1 MDKVYALVD
10 CDSFFVS
17 CEQAVAPELKGKP
30 VCVTGGV
37 NGCVVSRSKEAKQ
50 EGVPMGYPTF
60 MAKKE
65 FENVIY
71 IDGNHERYKNFSN
84 QVMNILKDFSPCV
97 EVCSIDEAYVDFT
110 GLCRLYKKNYY
121 ELAVFLKQKI
131 LDEVDIPVSI
141 GVSKSKT
148 LAKFASDY
156 AKNHGGV
163 YLIGKS
169 KLKKILPITRV
180 EAICGIGRRMK
191 TALNKEG
198 ILTCSEFV
206 SKSDEWLKNKYS
218 ITYQELKHELL
229 GECIYH
235 ISAEYKAPKSIQE
248 TSSFAPS
255 TNEKD
260 YLKNEINKHIKD
272 ACRKLRKHNLKAS
285 NIGVMLKTKDF
296 VVYSDSKNVK
306 CPLNLEID
314 ISKIAFELF
323 ENIYKKELLYRS
335 TGVFLSILSDA
346 DILQCNL
353 FNAENSKKS
362 DKLSVSIDKIETKFG
377 KGSIKTGFM

>member
-17 CEQAVAPELKGKP
+17 CEQAVSPELKGKP

-37 NGCVVSRSKEAKQ
+37 NGCVVSRSKEAKRA
-50 EGVPMGYPTF
+50 GVPMGYPTF

-65 FENVIY
+65 FKDVIY
-71 IDGNHERYKNFSN
+71 VDGNHERYKEFSN
-84 QVMNILKDFSPCV
+84 KVMNILRDFSPCV

-110 GLCRLYKKNYY
+110 GLCKLYKKNYY
-121 ELAVFLKQKI
+121 ELAVYLRQKI

-156 AKNHGGV
+156 AKNQGGV

-169 KLKKILPITRV
+169 KLKAILPKTKV
-180 EAICGIGRRMK
+180 EDICGVGRRMK

-206 SKSDEWLKNKYS
+206 SKSDEWLKSKYS
-218 ITYQELKHELL
+218 ITYQEIKHELL
-229 GECIYH
+229 GECVYK

-260 YLKNEINKHIKD
+260 FLKNEINKHIKD
-272 ACRKLRKHNLKAS
+272 ACRKLRKHNLKTS

-296 VVYSDSKNVK
+296 VVYSDSKNTEQA
-306 CPLNLEID
+306 LSLEID
-314 ISKIAFELF
+314 ISKIAFEVF
-323 ENIYKKELLYRS
+323 EKIYNSNLLYRS
-335 TGVFLSILSDA
+335 TGVFFSNLSNA
-346 DILQCNL
+346 DIIQGNL
-353 FNAENSKKS
+353 FDVENSEKS
-362 DKLSVSIDKIETKFG
+362 DKLSASIDKIEAKFG
-377 KGSIKTGFM
+377 KGSIKTGFV

>member
-17 CEQAVAPELKGKP
+17 CEQAVSPELKGKP

-37 NGCVVSRSKEAKQ
+37 NGCVVSRSKEAKK

-60 MAKKE
+60 MARKE
-65 FENVIY
+65 FPNVIY
-71 IDGNHERYKNFSN
+71 VDGNHQRYKEFSN
-84 QVMNILKDFSPCV
+84 KVMNILRDFSPCV

-110 GLCRLYKKNYY
+110 GLCKLYKKNYY
-121 ELAVFLKQKI
+121 ELAVYLRQKI
-131 LDEVDIPVSI
+131 LEKVDIPVSI

-156 AKNHGGV
+156 AKNQGGV
-163 YLIGKS
+163 YLIGQS
-169 KLKKILPITRV
+169 KLKKILPKTKV
-180 EAICGIGRRMK
+180 EDICGVGRRMK

-206 SKSDEWLKNKYS
+206 SKPDEWLKKKYS

-229 GECIYH
+229 GECIYK
-235 ISAEYKAPKSIQE
+235 ISPEHKVPKSIQE

-260 YLKNEINKHIKD
+260 FLKNEINKHIKD
-272 ACRKLRKHNLKAS
+272 ACRKLRKHNLKTS

-296 VVYSDSKNVK
+296 VVYSDSKNTEQA
-306 CPLNLEID
+306 LSLEID
-314 ISKIAFELF
+314 ISKIAFEVF
-323 ENIYKKELLYRS
+323 EKIYNSNLLYRS
-335 TGVFLSILSDA
+335 TGVFFSNLSNA
-346 DILQCNL
+346 DIIQGNL
-353 FNAENSKKS
+353 FDVENSEKS
-362 DKLSVSIDKIETKFG
+362 DKLSASIDKIEAKFG
-377 KGSIKTGFM
+377 KGSIKTGFV

>member
-17 CEQAVAPELKGKP
+17 CEQAVSPELKGKP

-37 NGCVVSRSKEAKQ
+37 NGCVVSRSREAKKA
-50 EGVPMGYPTF
+50 GVPMGYPVF
-60 MAKKE
+60 MAQKE
-65 FENVIY
+65 FKNVIY
-71 IDGNHERYKNFSN
+71 IEGNHERYKDFS
-84 QVMNILKDFSPCV
+84 QRVMAILKDFSPCV

-110 GLCRLYKKNYY
+110 GLCKLYKKNYY
-121 ELAVFLKQKI
+121 ELACFLRKKI

-156 AKNHGGV
+156 AKNQGGV

-169 KLKKILPITRV
+169 KLKRILPKTKV
-180 EAICGIGRRMK
+180 EDICGVGRRMK

-198 ILTCSEFV
+198 ILLCSEFV
-206 SKSDEWLKNKYS
+206 QKSDEWLKKKYS

-229 GECIYH
+229 GEPVYK
-235 ISAEYKAPKSIQE
+235 ISPEYKAPKSIQE

-260 YLKNEINKHIKD
+260 FLKNELNKHIKD
-272 ACRKLRKHNLKAS
+272 ACRKLRKHNLKTS
-285 NIGVMLKTKDF
+285 NVGVMLKTKDF
-296 VVYSDSKNVK
+296 IVYSDSKNISN
-306 CPLNLEID
+306 PLNLELD
-314 ISKIAFELF
+314 ISKTVFEIF
-323 ENIYKKELLYRS
+323 EKIYNSNLLYRS
-335 TGVFLSILSDA
+335 TGVYFSNLCSA
-346 DILQCNL
+346 DIVQGNL
-353 FNAENSKKS
+353 FDNQSNEKS
-362 DKLSVSIDKIETKFG
+362 DKLSASIDKIELKFG

>member
-17 CEQAVAPELKGKP
+17 CEQAVSPELKGKP

-37 NGCVVSRSKEAKQ
+37 NGCVVSRSREAKQ
-50 EGVPMGYPTF
+50 LGVPMGYPTF

-65 FENVIY
+65 FKNIIY
-71 IDGNHERYKNFSN
+71 VDGNHDRYKEFSRK
-84 QVMNILKDFSPCV
+84 VMDILKDFSPNV
-97 EVCSIDEAYVDFT
+97 EVCSVDEAYVDFT
-110 GLCRLYKKNYY
+110 GLCKLYKKNYH
-121 ELAVFLKQKI
+121 ELAFFLRQKI
-131 LDEVDIPVSI
+131 LEEVDIPVSV

-163 YLIGKS
+163 YLIGQS
-169 KLKKILPITRV
+169 KLKKILPKTRV
-180 EAICGIGRRMK
+180 EDICGVGRRMK

-198 ILTCSEFV
+198 ILTCYEFV
-206 SKSDEWLKNKYS
+206 SKSDEWLRNKYS

-229 GECIYH
+229 GECIYK
-235 ISAEYKAPKSIQE
+235 ISPEYKAPKSIQE

-260 YLKNEINKHIKD
+260 FLKNEINKHIKD
-272 ACRKLRKHNLKAS
+272 ACRKLRKHSLKTS

-296 VVYSDSKNVK
+296 VVYSDSKNTEQA
-306 CPLNLEID
+306 LSLEID
-314 ISKIAFELF
+314 ISKIAFEVF
-323 ENIYKKELLYRS
+323 EKIYNSNLLYRS
-335 TGVFLSILSDA
+335 TGVFFSNLSNA
-346 DILQCNL
+346 DIIQGNL
-353 FNAENSKKS
+353 FDVTNSEKS
-362 DKLSVSIDKIETKFG
+362 DKLSATIDKIETKFG
-377 KGSIKTGFM
+377 KGSIKTGFV

>member
-17 CEQAVAPELKGKP
+17 CEQAVSPDLKGKP

-37 NGCVVSRSKEAKQ
+37 NGCVVSRSREAKKA
-50 EGVPMGYPTF
+50 GVPMGYPTF

-65 FENVIY
+65 FKNVIY
-71 IDGNHERYKNFSN
+71 LEGNHQRYKEFSN
-84 QVMNILKDFSPCV
+84 RVMSVLKDFSPCV

-110 GLCRLYKKNYY
+110 GLCKLYKKNYY
-121 ELAVFLKQKI
+121 ELAVFLRQKI
-131 LDEVDIPVSI
+131 LEEIDIPVSI

-156 AKNHGGV
+156 AKNQGGV

-169 KLKKILPITRV
+169 KLKKILPTTKV
-180 EAICGIGRRMK
+180 DDICGIGRRMK

-198 ILTCSEFV
+198 ILMCSEFV
-206 SKSDEWLKNKYS
+206 QKSDEWLKKKYS

-229 GECIYH
+229 GECIYK
-235 ISAEYKAPKSIQE
+235 ISTEYKAPKSIQE

-255 TNEKD
+255 TNDKD
-260 YLKNEINKHIKD
+260 FLKNELNKHVKD
-272 ACRKLRKHNLKAS
+272 ACRKLRKHGLKTA

-296 VVYSDSKNVK
+296 IVSSDSKNIEH
-306 CPLNLEID
+306 PLSLEID
-314 ISKIAFELF
+314 ISKPVFELF
-323 ENIYKKELLYRS
+323 EKIYNPDLLYRS
-335 TGVFLSILSDA
+335 TGVFFSNLSNTDVV
-346 DILQCNL
+346 QGNL
-353 FNAENSKKS
+353 FDLQSSEKS
-362 DKLSVSIDKIETKFG
+362 DKLSASIDKIEAKFG
-377 KGSIKTGFM
+377 KGAIKTGFV